1 MPTILDLVG
10 LGDTTPPTADG
21 RSLLPLMNGQP
32 LPELPAFIETCQN
45 SREPSSFYGVRAG
58 GFKFAYDAG
67 NPKVPAELYD
77 LNADP
82 NETKNLAAT
91 QPQKAAELKSLLES
105 HQTQTQT
112 AAVAL
117 TDEMSDTE
125 MAGLAEHLRKLGYV
139 E

>member
-1 MPTILDLVG
+1 M
-10 LGDTTPPTADG
+10 
-21 RSLLPLMNGQP
+21 
-32 LPELPAFIETCQN
+32 
-45 SREPSSFYGVRAG
+45 RAG
-58 GFKFAYDAG
+58 GYKFAYDAE

-82 NETKNLAAT
+82 GETKNLAAAL
-91 QPQKAAELKSLLES
+91 PQKVAELKSLIES
-105 HQTQTQT
+105 HQTQTET

-117 TDEMSDTE
+117 TDDMSDTE